1 MQWNAGAQQCSAFY
15 ECVGANGW
23 KRESDAKDGE
33 VFERNGLLRPLFQEQ
48 KVPYV
53 AIQRGRISRNIDRK
67 ERVCFAARFD
77 LERLFKTREDR
88 NEWGLLT
95 ARNLRRKRRR
105 FGIRLRGHIEVMA
118 VLGTG
123 RNCTCRAVSHRRA
136 KRAARGYNQH
146 CEDRSD
152 GDERCPKIAQSVHSP
167 RCVVYP
173 NGENCAHFFTI
184 DDAKKWAP
192 SAITLKQW
200 SPSML
205 ARR

>member
-1 MQWNAGAQQCSAFY
+1 VECGRAAMQRFY
-15 ECVGANGW
+15 ESVGARGR
-23 KRESDAKDGE
+23 KRESDAKDGQ
-33 VFERNGLLRPLFQEQ
+33 VFERNSLLRRLFLQRKIEN
-48 KVPYV
+48 VM
-53 AIQRGRISRNIDRK
+53 IQRDRMSRNIDRK
-67 ERVCFAARFD
+67 GCICGAARFD
-77 LERLFKTREDR
+77 LERRFETREDR
-88 NEWGLLT
+88 DQWGLLT

-192 SAITLKQW
+192 SAITLKQS